1 MGRKDSPTIT
11 ARFGG
16 GSMSSCAYKSND
28 DRIGA
33 MNIYRKGIELIS
45 QSDPAV
51 AVEQVSIAKGEVN
64 RPKGVISLDIPTPQ

>member
-1 MGRKDSPTIT
+1 MN
-11 ARFGG
+11 RFIEV
-16 GSMSSCAYKSND
+16 SSFSCAYKSND

-64 RPKGVISLDIPTPQ
+64 RPKG